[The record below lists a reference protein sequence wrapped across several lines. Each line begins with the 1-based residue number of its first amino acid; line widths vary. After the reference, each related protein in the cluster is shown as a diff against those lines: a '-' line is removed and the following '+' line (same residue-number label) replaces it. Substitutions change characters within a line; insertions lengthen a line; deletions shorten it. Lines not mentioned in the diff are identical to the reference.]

1 MRFSVALSM
10 SGPEHYLPV
19 ARAADAAG
27 FTGLAVPDGPFYPE
41 QVSARYPYS
50 PDGER
55 FWPSDTPMLDP
66 WVVIPAMAAVT
77 ERLRFQ
83 TMVLKL
89 PIRQPLLVAR
99 TVGTAALL
107 SGNRVELGVGL
118 SWMPEEFRFLG
129 EDFESRA
136 ARTDEAIEIIRKVLA
151 GGMVEH
157 HGRHYDFDR
166 LEVAPAPTGPVPII
180 VGGTTEPAL
189 RRAARLGDG
198 WVSSGNTTE
207 ELARMIARL
216 RELLEAEGRDA
227 STFQCKAVCTDAF
240 DLDGYRRLADIGAT
254 EVITQPW
261 WFYGGDPEAVATRVD
276 AIARFGDEVI
286 ARW

>member
-10 SGPEHYLPV
+10 SGPEHYLPL
-19 ARAADAAG
+19 ARAADEAG
-27 FTGLAVPDGPFYPE
+27 FYGFAVPDGPFYPE
-41 QVSARYPYS
+41 KVSGRYPYT

-55 FWPSDTPMLDP
+55 FWAADTPMLDP

-129 EDFESRA
+129 EDFASRG
-136 ARTDEAIEIIRKVLA
+136 ARTDEAIEIIREVLG

-157 HGRHYDFDR
+157 HGKHYDFDR
-166 LEVAPAPTGPVPII
+166 LQIAPAPTEPVPII
-180 VGGTTEPAL
+180 VGGTTPPAL

-198 WVSSGNTTE
+198 WVSSGNTSE
-207 ELARMIARL
+207 ELAAMMATL
-216 RELLEAEGRDA
+216 RDLLSAAGRDA
-227 STFQCKAVCTDAF
+227 TSFQFKAVCTDAF
-240 DLDGYRRLADIGAT
+240 DLDGYRRLVDAGAT

-261 WFYGGDPEAVATRVD
+261 WLYGGDPEDVGTRVD
-276 AIARFGDEVI
+276 AVRRFGDEVI

>member
-1 MRFSVALSM
+1 MRFSIALAM
-10 SGPEHYLPV
+10 SDPRHYLPL
-19 ARAADAAG
+19 AHAADEAG
-27 FTGLAVPDGPFYPE
+27 FYGFAVPDGPFYPE
-41 QVSARYPYS
+41 RVSAKYPYS
-50 PDGER
+50 PDGAR
-55 FWPSDTPMLDP
+55 FWPADTPMLDP

-99 TVGTAALL
+99 TVGSAAVL

-129 EDFESRA
+129 EVFQTRA
-136 ARTDEAIEIIRKVLA
+136 ARTDEAIEVIRKVLA

-157 HGRHYDFDR
+157 HGEHYDFDR
-166 LEVAPAPTGPVPII
+166 LEMSPAPTEPVPII
-180 VGGTTEPAL
+180 IGGTTAPAL
-189 RRAARLGDG
+189 RRAARIGDG

-207 ELARMIARL
+207 ELAAMVSAL
-216 RELLEAEGRDA
+216 RELLVAEGRDPDA
-227 STFQCKAVCTDAF
+227 FQVKAVTTDAF
-240 DLDGYRRLADIGAT
+240 DLDAFRKLEAFGVT

-261 WFYGGDPEAVATRVD
+261 WLYGGDPEDLAVRVD
-276 AIARFGDEVI
+276 AVRRFGDEVI
-286 ARW
+286 TRA